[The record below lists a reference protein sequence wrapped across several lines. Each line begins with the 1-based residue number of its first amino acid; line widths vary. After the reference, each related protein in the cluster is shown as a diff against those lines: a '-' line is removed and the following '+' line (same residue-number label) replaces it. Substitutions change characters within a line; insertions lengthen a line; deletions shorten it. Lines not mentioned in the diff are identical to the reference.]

1 MYMSAYVPHFSS
13 SGDVQAWDLFVLLTG
28 LLFGFSEVA
37 SSFSVEFVTL
47 HFSLALIYNT
57 STGYQNQFSTLC
69 STSVCSKPKIGC
81 ASSITKRL
89 TRLTKF
95 DFPEN
100 NIRICLSNFANL
112 VIGFYMF
119 GVRYPF
125 V

>member
-57 STGYQNQFSTLC
+57 STGYQEPIFDISYRPGQPNWDFWLWIFQSVEIQQFSYRPNLYVK
-69 STSVCSKPKIGC
+69 SILAFSDGQKL
-81 ASSITKRL
+81 SS
-89 TRLTKF
+89 
-95 DFPEN
+95 
-100 NIRICLSNFANL
+100 
-112 VIGFYMF
+112 
-119 GVRYPF
+119 
-125 V
+125 

>member
-57 STGYQNQFSTLC
+57 STGYQNQILTFFM
-69 STSVCSKPKIGC
+69 TSIFQQQLE
-81 ASSITKRL
+81 SSVQNLNFLFESIRL
-89 TRLTKF
+89 VQ
-95 DFPEN
+95 D
-100 NIRICLSNFANL
+100 
-112 VIGFYMF
+112 
-119 GVRYPF
+119 
-125 V
+125 